1 MTGRAGL
8 MVRRSRYLALDTR
21 PISRSNSPSGLCRHP
36 RTYRPLG
43 FGSCRPS
50 FGILSLYCHAF
61 RRLGTRSVCGTVLLF
76 SLAAA
81 SRNAR
86 LWTVC
91 FSISKSTQASGSSG
105 SFRIAAGRA
114 PRCRDSPA
122 GSRDRRD
129 DLQWSAKQVP
139 SLETSSRSVND
150 IIISTQ
156 AMVRGAAGVTCRRV
170 YLTRNPGFP
179 RSQLSWG
186 RIPSSLNPDAVMLGL
201 RLPGR
206 RSWGS
211 ATLMGSDEQEQ
222 TRR

>member
-1 MTGRAGL
+1 
-8 MVRRSRYLALDTR
+8 MVRGSRYLALDTR

-36 RTYRPLG
+36 QTYRPLG

-105 SFRIAAGRA
+105 SFSIAAGRA

-139 SLETSSRSVND
+139 KPGNLVSIRQRHNYIDASYGAGGGGGCMQTCLSN
-150 IIISTQ
+150 TQ
-156 AMVRGAAGVTCRRV
+156 
-170 YLTRNPGFP
+170 P
-179 RSQLSWG
+179 
-186 RIPSSLNPDAVMLGL
+186 
-201 RLPGR
+201 RLP
-206 RSWGS
+206 SFPAILGS
-211 ATLMGSDEQEQ
+211 HPKLP
-222 TRR
+222 